1 MRYFENPYVPTSQF
15 SPELDNLIALYC
27 ELKPMTVLEIG
38 TQHGGTLW
46 HWLHQAP
53 DGAKVM
59 NIDPLLTS
67 VDCPG
72 MDLLRIWKSWARN
85 EVELRT
91 IVGLSQDAKTWSEA
105 IEWLGETIDFLFI
118 DGDHTYRGV
127 RRDWELYA
135 GRAKVIAF
143 HDLVKHQPHFGV
155 TKLFAEI
162 KADGYET
169 KEFFSQ
175 GNQKGGGIGVVF
187 NE

>member
-1 MRYFENPYVPTSQF
+1 MKNGQTRLP
-15 SPELDNLIALYC
+15 
-27 ELKPMTVLEIG
+27 
-38 TQHGGTLW
+38 
-46 HWLHQAP
+46 LH
-53 DGAKVM
+53 
-59 NIDPLLTS
+59 
-67 VDCPG
+67 
-72 MDLLRIWKSWARN
+72 RRHAR
-85 EVELRT
+85 RT
-91 IVGLSQDAKTWSEA
+91 IDRVNARPADLDALVDASLDLGTRGLVKVRARQIRSEIRA
-105 IEWLGETIDFLFI
+105 LPAAVRAQMENLLEGESVDFLFI
-118 DGDHTYRGV
+118 DGDHTYPGV
-127 RRDWELYA
+127 KRDWELYA

>member
-15 SPELDNLIALYC
+15 SPEFDQLIVLYS

-46 HWLHQAP
+46 HWLHRAP
-53 DGAKVM
+53 DGARVM

-67 VDCPG
+67 ADCPG

-85 EVELRT
+85 GVEFKT
-91 IVGLSQDAKTWSEA
+91 IVGLSQDVAEEA
-105 IEWLGETIDFLFI
+105 LEWIGGKIDFLFI

-127 RRDWELYA
+127 SKDWDLYA
-135 GRAKVIAF
+135 EHAKVIAF

-155 TKLFAEI
+155 TRLFKEI
-162 KADGYET
+162 KEDGYET
-169 KEFFSQ
+169 REFYSR